1 MQLIETISCWLISIM
16 SWLKLDK
23 WIKKN
28 TKEMC
33 DEWRLSYEDHYDDT
47 YNDTGSQ
54 CSPDEWIYVNT
65 HQYYDWIFWE
75 FLACDTTKSYVTNK
89 TSLHPC
95 FEIFIFNY
103 LFKLTIISLT
113 WMHNRDI
120 HGLYKCDEN
129 KNTEENTYWNC
140 SHSYI
145 WIHSLFSSLNRIR
158 FFILHSN

>member
-1 MQLIETISCWLISIM
+1 MLGVITKVFYRKMQLIETISCWLISIM

-65 HQYYDWIFWE
+65 HQYYD
-75 FLACDTTKSYVTNK
+75 
-89 TSLHPC
+89 
-95 FEIFIFNY
+95 
-103 LFKLTIISLT
+103 
-113 WMHNRDI
+113 
-120 HGLYKCDEN
+120 
-129 KNTEENTYWNC
+129 
-140 SHSYI
+140 
-145 WIHSLFSSLNRIR
+145 
-158 FFILHSN
+158 